1 MSLSALNRAKDVV
14 SGKEELFMQVKDR
27 LIKALSSRIEGDV
40 LDSDLSR
47 SLYSSGASLYRIT
60 PRAIV
65 QPRST
70 SDLVAIIRFAREYKI
85 PITARGG
92 GTSRTGNELGE
103 GIVIDFSKYLN
114 QVVELRAEEKW
125 VRVQPGIV
133 LAELNRYL
141 QPYGLYFPID
151 PSTQN
156 AATLGGMIANN
167 SSGPHAVKYGTTRS
181 QVSSL
186 ELVLTSGEIVQTGPR
201 ELPAGAG
208 DACEAPRTLED
219 GLYRNIPVIL
229 NNYSKYMEAERPFT
243 TKNSCGYHVWDLMG
257 DGLLD
262 LTPLIV
268 GSEGTLALVS
278 EATLRL
284 TPIPTKTLSG
294 FVYFDDLGKVGE
306 ATQKILKNGPSMV
319 EIMEKHILDLAR
331 EQKPELAEY
340 FPENIEAT
348 LFIEFQEESD
358 EKLLNKF
365 DAVRKCLLE
374 DNRLAVSI
382 VQAKNKED
390 MAKFTKVR
398 SISGPILNRMKGP
411 RRPIAFIEDAAV
423 HVSRL
428 PEYISGLRGL
438 FAKFNVKAAI
448 YGHAGD
454 GNLHTMAMLD
464 LRQPEDV
471 KTMLDLAD
479 AVYDLVLSLGGTVS
493 GEHADGRL
501 RTQYVARQY
510 PNLYHAMLE
519 IKALFDP
526 YGILNPG
533 IIISENDNLLGKNL
547 KYGPDFTIVRT
558 GTSFDATS
566 LQEQVANCS
575 GCANCRSYCPVASS
589 HLEEWAKGRGKVS
602 LIRDLMSGKLDP
614 AILESPAFKK
624 IIDSC
629 INCKRCLTECPS
641 GVDVPWLAVTG
652 RYEVVRRKGEDFSS
666 RVLTDTA
673 ALCRQGAKF
682 APVANLVTSLGPVRW
697 GMEKII
703 GLEAARYLPQFRRR
717 SLREILKQR
726 KPQDTTREVVFF
738 LGCFANY
745 NDPEGEGLA
754 VIEVLEH
761 NGIRAILPEVRC
773 CGIARISAGGQD
785 KIRDDILYNIALL
798 SKYAAQGIPILF
810 SEPSCAVAVKCEYP
824 KIVASEKSNLVAEN
838 CYDIH
843 QFLMEMHA
851 HGELK
856 TDFNRMDMTVGYH
869 APCHLKTL
877 GVTREPV
884 ELMQL
889 IPGLT
894 VHSFSD
900 KCCGMGGTYGLKSKN
915 YELSMKIGQRLF
927 DEIASSDVDQL
938 ITGCGACGMQIRQG
952 TLRESIHPIR
962 LLAEAYAKDSAINK
976 LA

>member
-1 MSLSALNRAKDVV
+1 VTDVRSPRSENRDDVF
-14 SGKEELFMQVKDR
+14 GKEDFFMQVKDR
-27 LIKALSSRIEGDV
+27 LFEALNNQIEGDV

-47 SLYSSGASLYRIT
+47 SLYSLYSSGASLYRIK

-65 QPRST
+65 QPQST
-70 SDLVAIIRFAREYKI
+70 KDLVATIRFAREHKI

-103 GIVIDFSKYLN
+103 GIVIDFSKHLN
-114 QVVELRAEEKW
+114 QVIDFRAEEQW

-141 QPYGLYFPID
+141 KPYELYFPID
-151 PSTQN
+151 PSTKD

-201 ELPAGAG
+201 ALPAGAG
-208 DACEAPRTLED
+208 GTSGPPQTLED
-219 GLYRNIPVIL
+219 SLYRNIPVIL
-229 NNYSKYMEAERPFT
+229 NNYSKYMEPERPFT
-243 TKNSCGYHVWDLMG
+243 TKNSCGYHVWDLME
-257 DGLLD
+257 DGFID
-262 LTPLIV
+262 LTSMLV

-284 TPIPTKTLSG
+284 SPVPKKTLSG

-306 ATQKILKNGPSMV
+306 ATQQILGEGPSMI

-331 EQKPELAEY
+331 EQKPELSEY
-340 FPENIEAT
+340 FPENTEAA

-358 EKLLNKF
+358 KKLLDKF
-365 DAVRKCLLE
+365 DSVRKCLLE
-374 DNRLAVSI
+374 DNGLAVSV
-382 VQAKNKED
+382 VQARNKED
-390 MAKFTKVR
+390 MANFTKVR

-438 FAKFNVKAAI
+438 FDKFNVKAAI

-454 GNLHTMAMLD
+454 GNLHTMAILD
-464 LRQPEDV
+464 LRQQEDV

-479 AVYDLVLSLGGTVS
+479 AVFDLVLSLNGTVS

-526 YGILNPG
+526 YGIMNPG
-533 IIISENDNLLGKNL
+533 VIISENDNLLGENL

-566 LQEQVANCS
+566 LQEQITNCS
-575 GCANCRSYCPVASS
+575 GCASCRSYCPIASS
-589 HLEEWAKGRGKVS
+589 HLEEWATGRGKVN
-602 LIRDLMSGKLDP
+602 LFRELMSGKLDP
-614 AILESPAFKK
+614 EILEDPAFKT

-641 GVDVPWLAVTG
+641 GVDVPWLSVTG
-652 RYEVVRRKGEDFSS
+652 RSDVVRRKGQDFSS

-673 ALCRQGAKF
+673 TLCRQGSIF
-682 APVANLVTSLGPVRW
+682 APVANLATALAPVRW
-697 GMEKII
+697 GLQKVI
-703 GLEAARYLPQFRRR
+703 GLEAARYLPQFRSRT
-717 SLREILKQR
+717 LRKILEKR
-726 KPQDTTREVVFF
+726 KHLDATREVVFF
-738 LGCFANY
+738 LGCFTNY

-761 NGIRAILPEVRC
+761 NGIRVILPEVKC

-785 KIRDDILYNIALL
+785 KILDDINYNIALL
-798 SKYAAQGIPILF
+798 SEYTAQGIQIVF
-810 SEPSCAVAVKCEYP
+810 SEPSCALAVKCEYP
-824 KIVASEKSNLVAEN
+824 RIVASEEARLVAAN

-843 QFLMEMHA
+843 QYLMEMHA
-851 HGELK
+851 HGE
-856 TDFNRMDMTVGYH
+856 
-869 APCHLKTL
+869 HLKTL
-877 GVTREPV
+877 GVTSEPV

-889 IPGLT
+889 IPGLK
-894 VHSFSD
+894 VHKYSD

-915 YELSMKIGQRLF
+915 YDLSMKIGQRLF
-927 DEIASSDVDQL
+927 DEIASSDADQL

-952 TLRESIHPIR
+952 TMRESIHPMK
-962 LLAEAYAKDSAINK
+962 LLAEAYRKETAQARLPDA
-976 LA
+976 L

>member
-1 MSLSALNRAKDVV
+1 MVLIRAREDVF
-14 SGKEELFMQVKDR
+14 GKEDLFMQLKDR
-27 LIKALSSRIEGDV
+27 LFKALSSQIEGNV
-40 LDSDLSR
+40 LTSDLSR
-47 SLYSSGASLYRIT
+47 SLYSSGASLYRIK

-70 SDLVAIIRFAREYKI
+70 HDLVAAIRFAREHQI
-85 PITARGG
+85 AITARGG

-114 QVVELRAEEKW
+114 QVIDFKAEEQW

-141 QPYGLYFPID
+141 KPYGLYFPID
-151 PSTQN
+151 PSTKDS
-156 AATLGGMIANN
+156 ATLGGMIANN

-201 ELPAGAG
+201 ALPAGG
-208 DACEAPRTLED
+208 GPCGAPQTLED
-219 GLYRNIPVIL
+219 SLYRNIPVIL
-229 NNYSKYMEAERPFT
+229 NKYSKYLESERPFT
-243 TKNSCGYHVWDLMG
+243 SKNSCGYHVWDLMA
-257 DGLLD
+257 DGGLD
-262 LTPLIV
+262 LTPMLV

-284 TPIPTKTLSG
+284 RPVPQETLSG

-306 ATQKILKNGPSMV
+306 ATQRILEQGPSMI

-331 EQKPELAEY
+331 EHKPELSEY
-340 FPENIEAT
+340 FPENTEAT
-348 LFIEFQEESD
+348 LFIEFQEESN
-358 EKLLNKF
+358 EKLLDKF
-365 DAVRKCLLE
+365 DSVRKCLLE
-374 DNRLAVSI
+374 DNGLAVSV
-382 VQAKNKED
+382 VQARNKGD
-390 MAKFTKVR
+390 MANFTRVR

-438 FAKFNVKAAI
+438 FDKFNVKAAI

-454 GNLHTMAMLD
+454 GNLHTMAILD

-479 AVYDLVLSLGGTVS
+479 AVFDLVLSLNGTIS

-510 PNLYHAMLE
+510 PNLYPAMAE

-526 YGILNPG
+526 DGIMNPG
-533 IIISENDNLLGKNL
+533 VIISQTDALLAENL

-558 GTSFDATS
+558 GTSFDAAS
-566 LQEQVANCS
+566 LQEQITNCS
-575 GCANCRSYCPVASS
+575 GCAKCRSYCPMASS
-589 HLEEWAKGRGKVS
+589 QLEEWAKGRGKVN
-602 LIRDLMSGKLDP
+602 LCRELMSGKLDP
-614 AILESPAFKK
+614 GILEDPAFKK
-624 IIDSC
+624 IVDSC

-641 GVDVPWLAVTG
+641 GVDVPWLSVAG
-652 RYEVVRRKGEDFSS
+652 RSDVVRRKGEDFSS

-673 ALCRQGAKF
+673 TLCRQGSLL
-682 APVANLVTSLGPVRW
+682 APAANLATSLAPVRW
-697 GMEKII
+697 GLQKAI
-703 GLEAARYLPQFRRR
+703 GLEAARYLPRFRNRT
-717 SLREILKQR
+717 LRKILAER
-726 KPQDTTREVVFF
+726 KHLETGRDVVFF

-761 NGIRAILPEVRC
+761 NGIRAILPQFKC

-785 KIRDDILYNIALL
+785 RIIDDINYNIALL
-798 SKYAAQGIPILF
+798 SEYTAQGIAIIF
-810 SEPSCAVAVKCEYP
+810 SEPSCALAVKCEYP
-824 KIVASEKSNLVAEN
+824 RIAASEEARLVADN

-843 QFLMEMHA
+843 QYLMQMHA

-856 TDFNRMDMTVGYH
+856 TDFNRLDMTVGYH

-877 GVTREPV
+877 GVTNEPV

-894 VHSFSD
+894 VKKYSD
-900 KCCGMGGTYGLKSKN
+900 KCCGMGGTFGLKSKN
-915 YELSMKIGQRLF
+915 YDLSMKIGQRLF
-927 DEIASSDVDQL
+927 DEIAASNADRL

-952 TLRESIHPIR
+952 TMRESIHPMK
-962 LLAEAYAKDSAINK
+962 LLAEAYRKEAAINE
-976 LA
+976 AA

>member
-1 MSLSALNRAKDVV
+1 MNSARDDVF
-14 SGKEELFMQVKDR
+14 GKEDLTMQVKDR
-27 LIKALSSRIEGDV
+27 LFEALSNQIDGNV

-47 SLYSSGASLYRIT
+47 SLYSSGASLYRIK

-70 SDLVAIIRFAREYKI
+70 TDLVATVKFAREHKI

-114 QVVELRAEEKW
+114 QVIDFRAEAQW

-141 QPYGLYFPID
+141 KPYDLYFPID
-151 PSTQN
+151 PSTKD

-181 QVSSL
+181 QISSL
-186 ELVLTSGEIVQTGPR
+186 ELVLTSGEIMQTGPR
-201 ELPAGAG
+201 ALSSGAG
-208 DACEAPRTLED
+208 GTSGAPQTLED
-219 GLYRNIPVIL
+219 SLYRNIPVIL
-229 NNYSKYMEAERPFT
+229 NNYSEYMKPERPFT
-243 TKNSCGYHVWDLMG
+243 TKNSCGYHLWDLMA
-257 DGLLD
+257 DGFID
-262 LTPLIV
+262 FTPMLV

-278 EATLRL
+278 EATLHL
-284 TPIPTKTLSG
+284 SPVPKNTLSG

-306 ATQKILKNGPSMV
+306 ATQQILEKEPSMI

-331 EQKPELAEY
+331 EQKPELSEY
-340 FPENIEAT
+340 FPENTEAT
-348 LFIEFQEESD
+348 LFIEFQEDSD
-358 EKLLNKF
+358 EKLLDKF
-365 DAVRKCLLE
+365 DSVRKCLLE
-374 DNRLAVSI
+374 DNGLAVSV
-382 VQAKNKED
+382 VQAGNKEE
-390 MAKFTKVR
+390 MANFAKVR
-398 SISGPILNRMKGP
+398 SISGPILNRIKGP

-438 FAKFNVKAAI
+438 FDKFNVKAAI

-454 GNLHTMAMLD
+454 GNLHTMAILD
-464 LRQPEDV
+464 LRQQEDV

-479 AVYDLVLSLGGTVS
+479 AVFDLVLSLNGTVS

-526 YGILNPG
+526 DGIMNPG
-533 IIISENDNLLGKNL
+533 VIISENDSLLGENL
-547 KYGPDFTIVRT
+547 KYGPDFTIVQT
-558 GTSFDATS
+558 GTSFDAAG
-566 LQEQVANCS
+566 LQEQIANCS
-575 GCANCRSYCPVASS
+575 GCAACRSYCPIAGS

-602 LIRDLMSGKLDP
+602 LLRELMSGKLDP
-614 AILESPAFKK
+614 KILEDPAFKK
-624 IIDSC
+624 IVDSC

-641 GVDVPWLAVTG
+641 GVDVPWLSVTG
-652 RYEVVRRKGEDFSS
+652 RYDVVRRKGEDFSS

-673 ALCRQGAKF
+673 TLCRQGSIF
-682 APVANLVTSLGPVRW
+682 APAANFASSLAPVRW
-697 GMEKII
+697 GLQRAI
-703 GLEAARYLPQFRRR
+703 GLEAARYLPQFHNRT
-717 SLREILKQR
+717 LRKILAER
-726 KPQDTTREVVFF
+726 KRPDTACEVVFF

-761 NGIRAILPEVRC
+761 NGIRVILPEFRC

-785 KIRDDILYNIALL
+785 KIRDDINYNIALL
-798 SKYAAQGIPILF
+798 SEYTVRGIPIVF

-824 KIVASEKSNLVAEN
+824 RIVTSEEAGLAADN

-843 QFLMEMHA
+843 QYLMGMHA
-851 HGELK
+851 RGELK
-856 TDFNRMDMTVGYH
+856 TDFNRRDMMIGYH

-877 GVTREPV
+877 GVTSEPV

-889 IPGLT
+889 IPGLK
-894 VHSFSD
+894 VQKYSD

-915 YELSMKIGQRLF
+915 YDLSMKIGQRLF
-927 DEIASSDVDQL
+927 DEIASSDADQL
-938 ITGCGACGMQIRQG
+938 VTGCGACGMQIHQG
-952 TLRESIHPIR
+952 TMRESIHPMK
-962 LLAEAYAKDSAINK
+962 LLAEAYQKETATNEA
-976 LA
+976 A

>member
-1 MSLSALNRAKDVV
+1 MLNN
-14 SGKEELFMQVKDR
+14 
-27 LIKALSSRIEGDV
+27 RIEGDV
-40 LDSDLSR
+40 LSTDLSR
-47 SLYSSGASLYRIT
+47 SLYSSGASLYRIK

-70 SDLVAIIRFAREYKI
+70 DDLVATVRFAREHKI
-85 PITARGG
+85 SITARGG

-103 GIVIDFSKYLN
+103 GIVIDFGKYLN
-114 QVVELRAEEKW
+114 QVTDFSAEELW

-141 QPYGLYFPID
+141 APYDLYFPID
-151 PSTQN
+151 PSTKDS
-156 AATLGGMIANN
+156 ATLGGMIANN

-201 ELPAGAG
+201 ALPAGAG
-208 DACEAPRTLED
+208 DTSGVPQTLEER
-219 GLYRNIPVIL
+219 LYRNIPVIL
-229 NNYSKYMEAERPFT
+229 NNYSKYMEPERPFT
-243 TKNSCGYHVWDLMG
+243 TKNSCGYHVWDLIE
-257 DGLLD
+257 DGFID
-262 LTPLIV
+262 LTPMLV

-284 TPIPTKTLSG
+284 MPIPKKTLSG
-294 FVYFDDLGKVGE
+294 FVYFDDLGKVGL
-306 ATQKILKNGPSMV
+306 ATQHILGEGPSMI

-331 EQKPELAEY
+331 EQKPELSEY
-340 FPENIEAT
+340 FPANTEAA
-348 LFIEFQEESD
+348 LFIEFQEERE
-358 EKLLNKF
+358 EKLLVKF
-365 DAVRKCLLE
+365 DSVRKCLLE
-374 DNRLAVSI
+374 ENGLAVSV

-390 MAKFTKVR
+390 MENFAKVR

-411 RRPIAFIEDAAV
+411 RRPVAFIEDAAV

-428 PEYISGLRGL
+428 PEYISGLRAL
-438 FAKFNVKAAI
+438 FDKFNVKAAI

-454 GNLHTMAMLD
+454 GNLHTMAILD
-464 LRQPEDV
+464 LRQREDV

-479 AVYDLVLSLGGTVS
+479 AVFDLVMSLNGTIS

-510 PNLYHAMLE
+510 PNLYEAMLE
-519 IKALFDP
+519 IKELFDP
-526 YGILNPG
+526 EGIMNPG
-533 IIISENDNLLGKNL
+533 VIISENDHLLGENL
-547 KYGPDFTIVRT
+547 KYGPDFSFVHT

-566 LQEQVANCS
+566 LQEQVVDCS
-575 GCANCRSYCPVASS
+575 GCAKCRSYCPMASS
-589 HLEEWAKGRGKVS
+589 HLEEWAKGRGKVN
-602 LIRDLMSGKLDP
+602 LCRELMTGKLDP
-614 AILESPAFKK
+614 EILEDPAFKK

-641 GVDVPWLAVTG
+641 GVDVPWLSVTG
-652 RYEVVRRKGEDFSS
+652 RSEVVRRKGEDFSS

-673 ALCRQGAKF
+673 MLGRQGSKF
-682 APVANLVTSLGPVRW
+682 APIANLVTSLSPARW
-697 GMEKII
+697 GLQKVM
-703 GLEAARYLPQFRRR
+703 GLEATRYLPQFRNRT
-717 SLREILKQR
+717 LRKTLKNR
-726 KPQDTTREVVFF
+726 KHQNKTRDVVFF

-761 NGIRAILPEVRC
+761 NGFGVILPEVKC

-785 KIRDDILYNIALL
+785 KILDDINYNIALL
-798 SKYAAQGIPILF
+798 SEYAAQGISIVF
-810 SEPSCAVAVKCEYP
+810 SEPSCALAVKLEYP
-824 KIVASEKSNLVAEN
+824 RIVGSEEARMVAGN

-843 QFLMEMHA
+843 QYLMAMHA
-851 HGELK
+851 RGELK
-856 TDFNRMDMTVGYH
+856 TDFNRLDMKVGYH
-869 APCHLKTL
+869 APCHLKPL
-877 GVTREPV
+877 GVTNEPV

-889 IPGLT
+889 IPGLKIRKY
-894 VHSFSD
+894 SD
-900 KCCGMGGTYGLKSKN
+900 KCCGMGGTFGLKSKN

-927 DEIASSDVDQL
+927 DEIASSDADQI

-952 TLRESIHPIR
+952 TKREAIHPMK
-962 LLAEAYAKDSAINK
+962 LLAQAYRKEKTINEAA
-976 LA
+976 

>member
-1 MSLSALNRAKDVV
+1 
-14 SGKEELFMQVKDR
+14 MQVKDR
-27 LIKALSSRIEGDV
+27 LFKALGDQIEGDV

-47 SLYSSGASLYRIT
+47 SLYSSGASLYRIK

-70 SDLVAIIRFAREYKI
+70 NDLVAIIRFSREHKI

-114 QVVELRAEEKW
+114 QVIDFKAEEQW

-141 QPYGLYFPID
+141 KPYDLYFPID
-151 PSTQN
+151 PSTKDS
-156 AATLGGMIANN
+156 ATLGGMIANN

-201 ELPAGAG
+201 ALPAGPG
-208 DACEAPRTLED
+208 GTCGAPQTLED
-219 GLYRNIPVIL
+219 SLYRNIPVIL
-229 NNYSKYMEAERPFT
+229 NNYSKYMEPERPFT
-243 TKNSCGYHVWDLMG
+243 TKNSCGYYLWDLMA
-257 DGLLD
+257 DGFLD
-262 LTPLIV
+262 LTSMLV

-278 EATLRL
+278 EATLSL
-284 TPIPTKTLSG
+284 TPVPKKTLSG

-306 ATQKILKNGPSMV
+306 ATQQILEQGPSMI

-331 EQKPELAEY
+331 EQKPELSEY
-340 FPENIEAT
+340 FPENTEAT
-348 LFIEFQEESD
+348 LFIEFQEESN
-358 EKLLNKF
+358 EKLLDKF
-365 DAVRKCLLE
+365 DSVRKCLLG
-374 DNRLAVSI
+374 NNGLAVSV
-382 VQAKNKED
+382 VQARNKED
-390 MAKFTKVR
+390 MANFTQLR

-411 RRPIAFIEDAAV
+411 RRPVAFIEDAAV

-438 FAKFNVKAAI
+438 FDKFNVKAAI

-454 GNLHTMAMLD
+454 GNLHTMAILD
-464 LRQPEDV
+464 LSQPEDV
-471 KTMLDLAD
+471 NTMLNLAD
-479 AVYDLVLSLGGTVS
+479 AVFDLVLSLNGTIS

-510 PNLYHAMLE
+510 PNLYHAMQE

-526 YGILNPG
+526 DGIMNPG
-533 IIISENDNLLGKNL
+533 VIISENDNLLAENL
-547 KYGPDFTIVRT
+547 KYGPDFTIVQT

-566 LQEQVANCS
+566 LQEQIANCS
-575 GCANCRSYCPVASS
+575 GCAKCRSYCPMASS
-589 HLEEWAKGRGKVS
+589 HLEEWAKGRGKVN
-602 LIRDLMSGKLDP
+602 LCRELMSGKLDP
-614 AILESPAFKK
+614 EILDGPAFKK

-641 GVDVPWLAVTG
+641 GVDVPWLSVTG
-652 RYEVVRRKGEDFSS
+652 RSDVVRRKGEDFSN

-673 ALCRQGAKF
+673 TLCRQGSMF
-682 APVANLVTSLGPVRW
+682 APVANLATSLAPVRW
-697 GMEKII
+697 GLEKTI
-703 GLEAARYLPQFRRR
+703 GLEASRYLPRFRNRT
-717 SLREILKQR
+717 LRKILEER
-726 KPQDTTREVVFF
+726 KHPDTAREVVFF
-738 LGCFANY
+738 LGCSANH

-761 NGIRAILPEVRC
+761 NGIRAILPAFKC
-773 CGIARISAGGQD
+773 CGIARISAGAQD
-785 KIRDDILYNIALL
+785 KIIDDINYNIALL
-798 SKYAAQGIPILF
+798 SEYTAQGLPIVF

-824 KIVASEKSNLVAEN
+824 KIVASEEARRVADN

-843 QFLMEMHA
+843 QYLVEMHT

-856 TDFNRMDMTVGYH
+856 TDFNRLGMTVGYH
-869 APCHLKTL
+869 APCHLKAL
-877 GVTREPV
+877 GVTSEPV

-889 IPGLT
+889 IPGLK
-894 VHSFSD
+894 VHTYSD

-915 YELSMKIGQRLF
+915 YDLSMKIGQRLF
-927 DEIASSDVDQL
+927 NEIASSNVDQL
-938 ITGCGACGMQIRQG
+938 ISGCGACGMQIRQG
-952 TLRESIHPIR
+952 TMRESIHPMK
-962 LLAEAYAKDSAINK
+962 LLAAAYQKETVKSEAA
-976 LA
+976 

>member
-1 MSLSALNRAKDVV
+1 MVLICARDDVF
-14 SGKEELFMQVKDR
+14 GKEEFFMQLKDR
-27 LIKALSSRIEGDV
+27 LFKALSNQIDGDV

-47 SLYSSGASLYRIT
+47 SLYSSGASLYRIK

-70 SDLVAIIRFAREYKI
+70 KDLVATIRFAREHQI
-85 PITARGG
+85 AITARGG

-114 QVVELRAEEKW
+114 QVIDFKAEEQW

-133 LAELNRYL
+133 LAELNQYL
-141 QPYGLYFPID
+141 KPYGLYFPID
-151 PSTQN
+151 PSTKDS
-156 AATLGGMIANN
+156 ATLGGMIANN

-201 ELPAGAG
+201 ALPAGARG
-208 DACEAPRTLED
+208 TCGAPQSLED
-219 GLYRNIPVIL
+219 SLYRDIPAIL
-229 NNYSKYMEAERPFT
+229 NNYSNYLEAERPYT
-243 TKNSCGYHVWDLMG
+243 TKNSCGYHVWDLVE
-257 DGLLD
+257 DGGLD
-262 LTPLIV
+262 LTPLLV

-284 TPIPTKTLSG
+284 RPVPQETLSG

-306 ATQKILKNGPSMV
+306 ATQRILEQGPSMI

-331 EQKPELAEY
+331 EHKPELSEY
-340 FPENIEAT
+340 FPENTEAT
-348 LFIEFQEESD
+348 LFIEFQEESN
-358 EKLLNKF
+358 EKLLDKF

-374 DNRLAVSI
+374 DNGLAVSV
-382 VQAKNKED
+382 VQARNKED
-390 MAKFTKVR
+390 MANFTRVR

-438 FAKFNVKAAI
+438 FDKFNVKAAI

-454 GNLHTMAMLD
+454 GNLHTMAILD

-479 AVYDLVLSLGGTVS
+479 AVFDLVLSLNGTIS

-510 PNLYHAMLE
+510 PNLYQAMAA

-526 YGILNPG
+526 DGIMNPG
-533 IIISENDNLLGKNL
+533 VIISQNDNLLAENL
-547 KYGPDFTIVRT
+547 KYGPDFNIIQT

-575 GCANCRSYCPVASS
+575 GCAQCRSYCPMASS
-589 HLEEWAKGRGKVS
+589 HLEEWAKGRGKVN
-602 LIRDLMSGKLDP
+602 LCRELMSGKLDP
-614 AILESPAFKK
+614 GILEDPAFKN

-641 GVDVPWLAVTG
+641 GVDVPWLSVTG
-652 RYEVVRRKGEDFSS
+652 RSDVVRRKGEEFSS

-673 ALCRQGAKF
+673 TLCRQGSLL
-682 APVANLVTSLGPVRW
+682 APVANLATSLAPVRW
-697 GMEKII
+697 GLQKAI
-703 GLEAARYLPQFRRR
+703 GLEAARYLPQFRNRT
-717 SLREILKQR
+717 LRKILAKR
-726 KPQDTTREVVFF
+726 KHLETDRDVVFF

-761 NGIRAILPEVRC
+761 NGIRAILPQFRC
-773 CGIARISAGGQD
+773 CGIARISAGAQD
-785 KIRDDILYNIALL
+785 KILDDINYNIALL
-798 SKYAAQGIPILF
+798 SEYTAQGIPIVF
-810 SEPSCAVAVKCEYP
+810 SEPSCALAVKCEYP
-824 KIVASEKSNLVAEN
+824 RIAASEEARLVADN

-843 QFLMEMHA
+843 QYLMQMHA

-856 TDFNRMDMTVGYH
+856 TDFNRLDMTVGYH
-869 APCHLKTL
+869 APCHLKML
-877 GVTREPV
+877 GVTNEPV

-894 VHSFSD
+894 VQKYSD
-900 KCCGMGGTYGLKSKN
+900 KCCGMGGTFGLKSKN
-915 YELSMKIGQRLF
+915 YDLSMKIGQRLF
-927 DEIASSDVDQL
+927 DEIAASNADRL

-952 TLRESIHPIR
+952 TMRESIHPMK
-962 LLAEAYAKDSAINK
+962 LLAEAYRKEAAISE
-976 LA
+976 AA